1 MRNLNGLQYDFKP
14 GERFGRLMLT
24 GYSVIVG
31 VAGYRRRTV
40 EAICDCGGIRM
51 YVFDYLQKGSTRS
64 CGCLKRDL
72 ERMFPHRVTHNL
84 SKHPLFKVYV
94 GMKERCINP
103 NHNRYQ
109 YYGGKGVSVCPE
121 WIDDFKAFFDWA
133 VLNGYKK
140 GLTIHR
146 KKSDKNYQ
154 PDNCSF
160 VSYQRQ
166 RLEMDNINLI
176 TAFGESKCLTAWSED
191 ERCSV
196 TFKCLYGRFTQYKED
211 WPDIEEAI
219 TAPAKIRGVNIVN
232 RAVNK
237 MLTAFGETKSI
248 ADWIK
253 DDRCPLDEK
262 TIRSRLRHHDRE
274 TMEVLLTRKQRKS
287 PTKKD
292 K

>member
-40 EAICDCGGIRM
+40 EAICDCGDISM
-51 YVFDYLQKGSTRS
+51 YVFDSVQRLHTRS

-72 ERMFPHRVTHNL
+72 ERMFPHNVTHGL

-94 GMKERCINP
+94 GMKERCVNP
-103 NHNRYQ
+103 NHNRYE
-109 YYGGKGVSVCPE
+109 YYGGKGVQVCQE
-121 WIDDFKAFFDWA
+121 WRDDFKTFFDWA
-133 VLNGYKK
+133 ILNGYKK

-160 VSYQRQ
+160 VTYQRQ
-166 RLEMDNINLI
+166 RLEMDNIKLI
-176 TAFGESKCLTAWSED
+176 TAFGESKCISAWAED

-219 TAPAKIRGVNIVN
+219 TAPAKIRGATKKYKPEN
-232 RAVNK
+232 R
-237 MLTAFGETKSI
+237 MIFAFGEEKSM
-248 ADWIK
+248 AEWLK
-253 DDRCPLDEK
+253 DDRCVVSEEMLRYRLKKGQGWTPEK
-262 TIRSRLRHHDRE
+262 SLTTI
-274 TMEVLLTRKQRKS
+274 QRKS
-287 PTKKD
+287 PTKKVA
-292 K
+292 